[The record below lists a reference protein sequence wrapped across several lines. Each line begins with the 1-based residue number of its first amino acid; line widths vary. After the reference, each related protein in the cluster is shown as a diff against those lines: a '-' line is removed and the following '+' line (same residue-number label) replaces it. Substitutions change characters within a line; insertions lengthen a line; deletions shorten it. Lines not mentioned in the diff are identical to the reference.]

1 MATFTKSNSD
11 NFLTW
16 QKVNG
21 ALPLSDLQARGIPD
35 CFESYN
41 INDITFNQELNLA
54 ADSSVPK
61 SIFWSDDGLNF
72 YFTGTDSGQKVFQK
86 SVSTPYDINTVVS
99 TQTKT
104 IAEDIQIFDV
114 RFLSDGSK
122 CYISGKGNKSIYQ
135 YSLST
140 AWDIST
146 LSYDS
151 KSIDC
156 SGDTVTIDGFT
167 ITDNKVYVGGRAE
180 ILQYSITNGDLSTS
194 SLDGAFGLG
203 FNLVNSIH
211 YRSEEKLYFVGS
223 DNDSVYE
230 LTMNAGNVTT
240 GRITKTEFV
249 GFNPY
254 GIFFNEG
261 GFTMWLMDSPAR
273 DLREYWVG
281 CP

>member
-21 ALPLSDLQARGIPD
+21 VITLSQLQARGIPD

-41 INDITFNQELNLA
+41 INDITFNQELNLI
-54 ADSSVPK
+54 ADDNIPR
-61 SIFWSDDGLNF
+61 SIYWSDDGLNF
-72 YFTGTDSGQKVFQK
+72 YFTGSLSKNIYQKT
-86 SVSTPYDINTVVS
+86 VSTPYDISTVVS
-99 TQTKT
+99 TQ
-104 IAEDIQIFDV
+104 
-114 RFLSDGSK
+114 SK
-122 CYISGKGNKSIYQ
+122 ATNFIYQ

-146 LSYDS
+146 LSYDG

-156 SGDTVTIDGFT
+156 SGDTTSIDGFA
-167 ITDNKVYVGGRAE
+167 ITSNKVYVGAKAE

-240 GRITKTEFV
+240 GRITLWNF
-249 GFNPY
+249 
-254 GIFFNEG
+254 
-261 GFTMWLMDSPAR
+261 L
-273 DLREYWVG
+273 
-281 CP
+281 

>member
-21 ALPLSDLQARGIPD
+21 VITLSQLQARGIPD

-41 INDITFNQELNLA
+41 INDITFNQELDLT
-54 ADSSVPK
+54 ADDNFPR
-61 SIFWSDDGLNF
+61 SIYWSEDGLNF
-72 YFTGTDSGQKVFQK
+72 YFTGSLSKNIYQKT
-86 SVSTPYDINTVVS
+86 VSTPYDISTVVS

-104 IAEDIQIFDV
+104 IAEDTQIFDV

-156 SGDTVTIDGFT
+156 SGDTVTIDGFA
-167 ITDNKVYVGGRAE
+167 ITNNKVYVGGKAE

-194 SLDGAFGLG
+194 SLEGSFVVG
-203 FNLVNSIH
+203 FNFVNSIH

-230 LTMNAGNVTT
+230 LTMNAGNVAT
-240 GRITKTEFV
+240 GRITKIESL

-261 GFTMWLMDSPAR
+261 GFNMWIMESGSR
-273 DLREYWVG
+273 DLKEYWVG